1 MTPAPTAPIAEAGF
15 GIATVFFLVIAVLLW
30 TRWREH
36 SKSQV
41 LALPIFF
48 TAIWAGLMTFDAAW
62 GPVPLALMIAA
73 ELFRCVLWAVALVL
87 ILRSVIKSKDLEG
100 AATRWGY
107 IILFAATAIGTLLL
121 IFTSLPAAIAIQ
133 ICICLTI
140 SIFILFLAEQIYR
153 HTPQEIGVGLRYFCL
168 AVAAI
173 FAYDIV
179 FWVRELVAAE
189 RNQAL
194 ADARGYANALLAL
207 PILYSIRERFNIS
220 MDSLLPRQVVFY
232 TFSLVALS
240 ILVIAIIAGDIFIR
254 EVGGQWSDVLR
265 ILFAIALLMLLTT
278 LIVSRSYRNKARVL
292 MMKALFQYKY
302 DYRREWLRFIGTLSR
317 STPEQAVPVTAVR
330 AIAQIVNSPGGAV
343 WVQQQ
348 GGDDYLPIGAWNCE
362 LPIDDAV
369 PTASPFIGFLADRQW
384 IVDLDEAKEFPARY
398 DGLSIDAAIIG
409 NPDWWLVVP
418 MLLGDRLSGFITL
431 LRPDD
436 VPLLN
441 FEDHD
446 ILKTAGRHVATHI
459 EQAESDRRLSEAQQF
474 GAYNRLTA
482 FLMHDLNNLIAQ
494 QSLVVSNAKHHRHNP
509 DFIDDAIMTISL
521 SVDRM
526 RALMEQL
533 SSASRPA
540 ARNRVQVGDAI
551 RNAVQRSA
559 SRSPVPEILA
569 IDKNLSVRADVER
582 LSMVIGH
589 LLRNAQDATDDTG
602 SVTVEARRRDD
613 LVEIVITDTGSGMAK
628 DFIRERLFRPF
639 DSTKGSQG
647 MGIGVYQARE
657 YARSL
662 GGQLNVES
670 EPGQGTEFRLCLPIV

>member
-1 MTPAPTAPIAEAGF
+1 MEFVQTAEIAPVGF
-15 GIATVFFLVIAVLLW
+15 GLAAAFFLLIAILLW

-41 LALPIFF
+41 LALPIFSS
-48 TAIWAGLMTFDAAW
+48 AVWAGLLAFDA
-62 GPVPLALMIAA
+62 VSDLIPLAMVIAA
-73 ELFRCVLWAVALVL
+73 ELLRCVLWAIALVL
-87 ILRSVIKSKDLEG
+87 IMRSVIIAKELEG
-100 AATRWGY
+100 AAAKWGY
-107 IILFAATAIGTLLL
+107 IVLFAATAIGTILL
-121 IFTSLPAAIAIQ
+121 IFTDLQATLAIQ

-140 SIFILFLAEQIYR
+140 SIFALFLAEQIYR

-173 FAYDIV
+173 FAYDIIY
-179 FWVRELVAAE
+179 WVRELVAAD
-189 RNQAL
+189 RNQVL
-194 ADARGYANALLAL
+194 TDARGYANAMLAL

-232 TFSLVALS
+232 TFSLIALS
-240 ILVIAIIAGDIFIR
+240 ILVVAVIAGDIFIR
-254 EVGGQWSDVLR
+254 EVGGEWSDVLR
-265 ILFAIALLMLLTT
+265 ILFAIALLMFLTT
-278 LIVSRSYRNKARVL
+278 LFVSRSYRNKARVL

-317 STPEQAVPVTAVR
+317 STPDQTVPVTAVR
-330 AIAQIVNSPGGAV
+330 AIAQIVNSPGGTA

-362 LPIDDAV
+362 LPIDDVV
-369 PTASPFIGFLADRQW
+369 PTSSPFIRFLSDRQW
-384 IVDLDEAKEFPARY
+384 IIDLDEAKSFPARY
-398 DGLSIDAAIIG
+398 EGLEIDAAIRS
-409 NPDWWLVVP
+409 NTDWWLVVP

-436 VPLLN
+436 VPVLN

-459 EQAESDRRLSEAQQF
+459 EQAESDRRLSESQQF

-509 DFIDDAIMTISL
+509 DFVDDAIMTISH

-526 RALMEQL
+526 RSLMEQL

-540 ARNRVQVGDAI
+540 ARTKVHVGDVV
-551 RNAVQRSA
+551 RNAVKRSA

-569 IDKNLSVRADVER
+569 VDNSVSVRADAER
-582 LSMVIGH
+582 LSMVVGH
-589 LLRNAQDATDDTG
+589 LVRNAQEATSDSGTVTIAAEVQDG
-602 SVTVEARRRDD
+602 SV
-613 LVEIVITDTGSGMAK
+613 EILIADTGSGMAK
-628 DFIRERLFRPF
+628 DFIRDRLFRPF

-662 GGQLNVES
+662 GGQLSVRS
-670 EPGQGTEFRLCLPIV
+670 EPGQGTEFRLRLPIV